1 MRWWHRNS
9 SRRGFAINGAVVA
22 YPDLIVMLEDGKILM
37 VETKGD
43 HLDNP
48 ESKAKTEAGLEWA
61 TLAGRRYRYYMVFE
75 TNESEYKG
83 SFSFDKFIE
92 IIKEL

>member
-1 MRWWHRNS
+1 
-9 SRRGFAINGAVVA
+9 
-22 YPDLIVMLEDGKILM
+22 M

-48 ESKAKTEAGLEWA
+48 ESKEKIEAGLEWA
-61 TLAGRRYRYYMVFE
+61 SLAGRQYRYFMVFE
-75 TNESEYKG
+75 TKDPGYKG
-83 SFSFDKFIE
+83 SYSFDGFME

>member
-1 MRWWHRNS
+1 
-9 SRRGFAINGAVVA
+9 
-22 YPDLIVMLEDGKILM
+22 MLEDGKILM

-48 ESKAKTEAGLEWA
+48 ESKAKTEAGLEWVS
-61 TLAGRRYRYYMVFE
+61 LAGRQYRYFMVFE
-75 TNESEYKG
+75 TKEPEYKG
-83 SFSFDKFIE
+83 SFSFDRFIE